1 MGVNE
6 PQRNV
11 REGVPVIELD
21 VRDGIWALVAILAI
35 YLAFTL
41 FRLSRPRAAKGDA
54 ATPAAHTVLAEQA
67 PVAPVSLPASVEP
80 PPPVEAPPED
90 DGVSRALLNELE
102 IQQLRRDVS
111 QLQTESDFLRRELAA
126 TRRDLDALRDAQQ
139 AAREQAQPV
148 QYVRP
153 VSPQHSE
160 AMLLAGRG
168 FDAAKIA
175 EHCGISVAE
184 AELVC
189 ALARAEERA

>member
-1 MGVNE
+1 MWVNE

-41 FRLSRPRAAKGDA
+41 FRLSRPRGANKGEGDA
-54 ATPAAHTVLAEQA
+54 QPVARTLLAETPLSA
-67 PVAPVSLPASVEP
+67 ASVDQPPAEP
-80 PPPVEAPPED
+80 APED
-90 DGVSRALLNELE
+90 DTVSRALLNELE
-102 IQQLRRDVS
+102 IQQLRRDLS
-111 QLQTESDFLRRELAA
+111 QLQTECDFLRRELAA

-139 AAREQAQPV
+139 VAREQAPPV
-148 QYVRP
+148 QYVCP

>member
-1 MGVNE
+1 MWVNE

-41 FRLSRPRAAKGDA
+41 FRLSRPRAAARADA
-54 ATPAAHTVLAEQA
+54 DATVAQTVLAAA
-67 PVAPVSLPASVEP
+67 PPAPAAVE
-80 PPPVEAPPED
+80 EAPAEPEPESAPED
-90 DGVSRALLNELE
+90 ESVSRALLNELE

-126 TRRDLDALRDAQQ
+126 NRRDLDALRDAQQ
-139 AAREQAQPV
+139 AVREQAPPV

>member
-1 MGVNE
+1 MWVNE

-41 FRLSRPRAAKGDA
+41 FRLSRPRATARADA
-54 ATPAAHTVLAEQA
+54 DAVAAHTVLAAAQ
-67 PVAPVSLPASVEP
+67 PVPAAVE
-80 PPPVEAPPED
+80 EAPAEPEPESAPED
-90 DGVSRALLNELE
+90 ESVSRALLNELE

-126 TRRDLDALRDAQQ
+126 NRRDLDALRDAQQ
-139 AAREQAQPV
+139 AVREQAPPV

>member
-1 MGVNE
+1 M
-6 PQRNV
+6 
-11 REGVPVIELD
+11 IELD
-21 VRDGIWALVAILAI
+21 VRDGIWALVAMLAI

-41 FRLSRPRAAKGDA
+41 FRLSRPRESRAALEER
-54 ATPAAHTVLAEQA
+54 AAHTVVAETPAA
-67 PVAPVSLPASVEP
+67 PPA
-80 PPPVEAPPED
+80 PVEAAPAEPAPED
-90 DGVSRALLNELE
+90 ESVSRALLNELE

-139 AAREQAQPV
+139 AVREQAPPV

>member
-1 MGVNE
+1 MWVNE

-41 FRLSRPRAAKGDA
+41 FRLSRPRGGSKGDVD
-54 ATPAAHTVLAEQA
+54 TPAAHTVLAEETPPPA
-67 PVAPVSLPASVEP
+67 PVDQASPEPV
-80 PPPVEAPPED
+80 PED
-90 DGVSRALLNELE
+90 ETVSRALLNELE
-102 IQQLRRDVS
+102 IQQLRRDLS
-111 QLQTESDFLRRELAA
+111 QLQTECDFLRRELAA

-139 AAREQAQPV
+139 VAREQAPPV

>member
-1 MGVNE
+1 MWVNE

-54 ATPAAHTVLAEQA
+54 DAAVAHTVLAAAPPAPEPA
-67 PVAPVSLPASVEP
+67 PVD
-80 PPPVEAPPED
+80 EAPAEPEPAPED
-90 DGVSRALLNELE
+90 DSVSRALLNELE

-139 AAREQAQPV
+139 AVREQAPPV